1 VATVFVVEKQKEG
14 VFSLP
19 ACEIDA
25 REAKSISSELAV
37 KIIKLLT
44 EKPMYPIELAKE
56 LKVHEQKVYYHIRNL
71 EKAGIVKVVKE
82 EGKQGAVARYY
93 SVEKP
98 AVVIKFKKLEETQKV
113 FQLKSDSDFLQPLI
127 KNGKLDALIVV
138 GSPDPHGPEKAR
150 SRDGYYGMDL
160 ALFIGTFLNY
170 VPQLY
175 VKLDTEVREEELKN
189 NNLIIIGGPVVNR
202 VMGQINSKLPV
213 RFAKEEQWAIK
224 SNISNTVYPTDEAG
238 LIVKAKNPFNSE
250 KGILVVA
257 GKRYSGTR
265 AAIVAFLKHFKEIVS
280 GNVHNRKIMAK
291 VVEGIDLDS
300 DGIIDDA
307 EIRE

>member
-1 VATVFVVEKQKEG
+1 MFVVEREKEE
-14 VFSLP
+14 VLSLP
-19 ACEIDA
+19 AVEISPKD
-25 REAKSISSELAV
+25 AKSITSELAV
-37 KIIKLLT
+37 RIIKLLT
-44 EKPMYPIELAKE
+44 EKPMYPIELARE

-82 EGKQGAVARYY
+82 EGRQGAVARYY
-93 SVEKP
+93 SVERP
-98 AVVIKFKKLEETQKV
+98 AVVIKFKALEHTQKV
-113 FQLKSDSDFLQPLI
+113 FQFKSDSDYLAPFI
-127 KNGKLDALIVV
+127 KDGKLDALIVV

-175 VKLDTEVREEELKN
+175 VKLDTEVREDELEG

-202 VMGQINSKLPV
+202 VMGRINAKLPV
-213 RFAKEEQWAIK
+213 RFDKDEHWSIK
-224 SNISNTVYPTDEAG
+224 STLSGTSYPTDESG
-238 LIVKAKNPFNSE
+238 LIVKAKSPFNPE
-250 KGILVVA
+250 KSVLVVA
-257 GKRYSGTR
+257 GKRHSGTR
-265 AAIVAFLKHFKEIVS
+265 AAIVAFLKHFNEIKE
-280 GNVHNRKIMAK
+280 GNVRNRKVAAK

>member
-1 VATVFVVEKQKEG
+1 MFAVEKRKEG

-19 ACEIDA
+19 ACEINAKD
-25 REAKSISSELAV
+25 AKSVSSELAV
-37 KIIKLLT
+37 RIIKLLA

-82 EGKQGAVARYY
+82 EGRQGAVARYY
-93 SVEKP
+93 SVDKP
-98 AVVIKFKKLEETQKV
+98 AVVIKFKELEPTQKI
-113 FQLKSDSDFLQPLI
+113 FQLKSDSDFLSPLI
-127 KNGKLDALIVV
+127 RDGKLDALIVV

-160 ALFIGTFLNY
+160 ALFLGTFLNY

-175 VKLDTEVREEELKN
+175 VKLDTEVREEELKR
-189 NNLIIIGGPVVNR
+189 NNLIVIGGPIVNR
-202 VMGQINSKLPV
+202 VMGEINSKLPI
-213 RFAKEEQWAIK
+213 RFDRDEHWAIK
-224 SNISNTVYPTDEAG
+224 STLSNTVYPTDEAG
-238 LIVKAKNPFNSE
+238 LIVKAKSPFNSE
-250 KGILVVA
+250 KSMLVVA

-265 AAIVAFLKHFKEIVS
+265 AAIVAFLKHFKEIQS
-280 GNVHNRKIMAK
+280 GNIRNKKIMAK